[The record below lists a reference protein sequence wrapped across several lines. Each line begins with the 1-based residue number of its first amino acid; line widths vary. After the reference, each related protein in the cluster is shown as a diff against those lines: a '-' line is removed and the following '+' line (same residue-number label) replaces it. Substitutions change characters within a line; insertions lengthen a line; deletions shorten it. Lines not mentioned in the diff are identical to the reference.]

1 VTFIVL
7 EGGEGSGKSTQAE
20 RLGQWLRAE
29 GREVVSTFEPGD
41 TRVGAQIR
49 DVLLHSDSALDPR
62 AELLL
67 MLADRA
73 QHVTEVVRPAL
84 ARGAVVV
91 SDRFA
96 PSTIAYQG
104 AGRDLGVEDV
114 ERLSAQA
121 AGGLEPD
128 LVVVL
133 DVPDA
138 VGDARVAFA
147 RDRLERAGADFHA
160 RVRAAY
166 RDLAASRQW
175 VIVDGTGTP
184 EEVEARVQAVVAPV
198 LRP

>member
-1 VTFIVL
+1 MTFIVL

-20 RLGQWLRAE
+20 RLGRWLRAE

-41 TRVGAQIR
+41 TRVGAKIR
-49 DVLLHSDSALDPR
+49 DVLLHGDAALDPR

-104 AGRDLGVEDV
+104 AGRGLGVEDV

-121 AGGLEPD
+121 SGGLEPD

-138 VGDARVAFA
+138 VGDARVASA

-166 RDLAASRQW
+166 RDLAASREW

-184 EEVEARVQAVVAPV
+184 EEVQDRVRAVVARV